1 MNEQQR
7 AKYTPQFV
15 QKLRFMDRWQAVI
28 PGMAAKTNEVKQT
41 FLERVKERG
50 FAHLS
55 VSPGL
60 IEVEKEQR
68 EYDFVE
74 LLLDTEKD
82 ARAIMAARIAPF
94 ASDLFV
100 EWQYYVLPPQK
111 FPGANWENQ
120 KASNLKTAIITG
132 VIFAVGSFFGGIFA
146 LFTVLLAPIGIL
158 AIVASPFIGFLP
170 LVYYSATGML
180 GPEPPRHFDLQGFQS
195 RDGWAFKESVNQ
207 ALREALDVV
216 GISAEMIREMP
227 KEKRAI

>member
-1 MNEQQR
+1 MCE
-7 AKYTPQFV
+7 
-15 QKLRFMDRWQAVI
+15 
-28 PGMAAKTNEVKQT
+28 G
-41 FLERVKERG
+41 ERVC
-50 FAHLS
+50 HLS

-82 ARAIMAARIAPF
+82 ARAIMAVRIAHF

-100 EWQYYVLPPQK
+100 EWQHYVLPPQK

-146 LFTVLLAPIGIL
+146 LFTMLLAPIGIL
-158 AIVASPFIGFLP
+158 AIAASPFIGFLP
-170 LVYYSATGML
+170 LIYYGTTTLSRL
-180 GPEPPRHFDLQGFQS
+180 IFQFG
-195 RDGWAFKESVNQ
+195 R
-207 ALREALDVV
+207 
-216 GISAEMIREMP
+216 I
-227 KEKRAI
+227 